1 MSSAESAFAN
11 GTGPRNVASARVVT
25 SAISP
30 DRPGHR
36 GQGGRAVE
44 PGRGEEEMIVG

>member
-30 DRPGHR
+30 DRPATAA
-36 GQGGRAVE
+36 RAVG
-44 PGRGEEEMIVG
+44 PSSQGAGKRK